1 MNNRKFLYSENLLK
15 NEEGGVALILV
26 LWVMVILVAIVGEF
40 AYSMRT
46 EINIT
51 RNFKEEEESYQLA
64 LAGIERAKLEILLAK
79 NAQYVYL
86 NEDGVLL
93 FKKEKKVEGK
103 EEDEIP
109 ERKGELGKGTFSY
122 TLTDENGKLNINT
135 APPPQ
140 IRYIIDNS
148 GVDITDVD
156 TIIDSIIDW
165 IDADNLHMLN
175 GAEDDYYESLEKPY
189 SSKDGPFDSIY
200 ELLLV
205 KGVTPEI
212 FYGSMKEEEDEGK
225 NGEDEKKEYEG
236 IAQYFTIWGSGLINV
251 NTAPQ
256 RVLEAVFGAA
266 RAENIIIQRGTG
278 PILTSMPGAAITS
291 FVFTIISTGT
301 TADGRIKRAVKTT
314 IRREGN
320 KLKTLYWDDNF
331 IL

>member
-15 NEEGGVALILV
+15 NERGGVALILV

-46 EINIT
+46 ELNIT

-64 LAGIERAKLEILLAK
+64 LAGIESAKMEILLAK
-79 NAQYVYL
+79 NSLYVYL
-86 NEDGVLL
+86 TEDGILV
-93 FKKEKKVEGK
+93 FKKEK
-103 EEDEIP
+103 EEEIP

-122 TLTDENGKLNINT
+122 TITDEEGKLNINT
-135 APPPQ
+135 APLEQ
-140 IRYIIDNS
+140 IKSIIISS
-148 GVDITDVD
+148 GVDVTDVD
-156 TIIDSIIDW
+156 TIGDSIFDW
-165 IDADNLHMLN
+165 RDTNNLHMLN
-175 GAEDDYYESLEKPY
+175 GAEEDYYQSLENPY
-189 SSKDGPFDSIY
+189 SSKDGPFDSID

-212 FYGSMKEEEDEGK
+212 FYGSMKEGEDEEK
-225 NGEDEKKEYEG
+225 SGEDEKKEYEG
-236 IAQYFTIWGSGLINV
+236 IAQYFTPWGSGQLNI

-256 RVLEAVFGAA
+256 KVLEVVFGAA
-266 RAENIIIQRGTG
+266 QSENFIKQREAGVRQG
-278 PILTSMPGAAITS
+278 NIVPSI
-291 FVFTIISTGT
+291 FTITSTGT
-301 TADGRIKRAVKTT
+301 TIDGKIKRTIKTT

>member
-1 MNNRKFLYSENLLK
+1 MKKNFYFKNLFG
-15 NEEGGVALILV
+15 NERGGVALILV

-122 TLTDENGKLNINT
+122 TLTDEDGKLNINT
-135 APPPQ
+135 APPLQ

-148 GVDITDVD
+148 GVDITDVSI
-156 TIIDSIIDW
+156 IIDSIIDW
-165 IDADNLHMLN
+165 IDADNFFMLN
-175 GAEDDYYESLEKPY
+175 GAEEDYYQSLEKPY
-189 SSKDGPFDSIY
+189 SCKDGVFDSIN

-205 KGVTPEI
+205 KGITPEI
-212 FYGSMKEEEDEGK
+212 FYGSTKEGEDEEK
-225 NGEDEKKEYEG
+225 SGEDEKKEYEG
-236 IAQYFTIWGSGLINV
+236 IAQYFTIWGSGLNV

-266 RAENIIIQRGTG
+266 RAENIIRQRGTG
-278 PILTSMPGAAITS
+278 PILTSMPGVTITS

-301 TADGRIKRAVKTT
+301 TADGKIKRLVKTT
-314 IRREGN
+314 VRREGN

>member
-1 MNNRKFLYSENLLK
+1 MNNRKFLYFGNLLK
-15 NEEGGVALILV
+15 NERGGVALILV

-46 EINIT
+46 ELNIT

-64 LAGIERAKLEILLAK
+64 LAGVERAKIEILSAK
-79 NAQYVYL
+79 DASYTYL
-86 NEDGVLL
+86 NEDEILV
-93 FKKEKKVEGK
+93 FKKD
-103 EEDEIP
+103 DENP
-109 ERKGELGKGTFSY
+109 ERQGSLGSGDFSY
-122 TLTDENGKLNINT
+122 TITDEDRKLNINT
-135 APPPQ
+135 ASPPL

-156 TIIDSIIDW
+156 VIVDSIIDW

-175 GAEDDYYESLEKPY
+175 GAEEDYYQSLEKPY
-189 SSKDGPFDSIY
+189 SCKDGPFDNIN

-205 KGVTPEI
+205 KGITPEI
-212 FYGSMKEEEDEGK
+212 FYGSRKEGEDEEK
-225 NGEDEKKEYEG
+225 SGEDEKKEYEG
-236 IAQYFTIWGSGLINV
+236 IVQYFTLWGSGLINV

-256 RVLEAVFGAA
+256 KVLEAVFGAA
-266 RAENIIIQRGTG
+266 QAENIIRQRGTG
-278 PILTSMPGAAITS
+278 PILTSVPGGAITS

-301 TADGRIKRAVKTT
+301 TADGKIKRLVKTT
-314 IRREGN
+314 VRREGN

>member
-1 MNNRKFLYSENLLK
+1 MP
-15 NEEGGVALILV
+15 
-26 LWVMVILVAIVGEF
+26 
-40 AYSMRT
+40 T
-46 EINIT
+46 EIL
-51 RNFKEEEESYQLA
+51 S
-64 LAGIERAKLEILLAK
+64 AK
-79 NAQYVYL
+79 NAQYIYL

-122 TLTDENGKLNINT
+122 TLTDEDGKLNINT
-135 APPPQ
+135 APPLQ

-156 TIIDSIIDW
+156 TIVDSIIDW
-165 IDADNLHMLN
+165 IDAGTGNLHMLN
-175 GAEDDYYESLEKPY
+175 GAEEDYYQSLEKPY
-189 SSKDGPFDSIY
+189 SCKDGVFDSIN

-212 FYGSMKEEEDEGK
+212 FYGSTKEGEDEGK

-256 RVLEAVFGAA
+256 RLLEAVFGAA
-266 RAENIIIQRGTG
+266 QAENIIRQRGTG
-278 PILTSMPGAAITS
+278 PILTSMPGVTIRS

>member
-15 NEEGGVALILV
+15 NEKGGVALILV

-46 EINIT
+46 ELNIT

-64 LAGIERAKLEILLAK
+64 LAGIERAKIEILSAK
-79 NAQYVYL
+79 DALYTYL
-86 NEDGVLL
+86 NEDDVLVL
-93 FKKEKKVEGK
+93 KKD
-103 EEDEIP
+103 DENP
-109 ERKGELGKGTFSY
+109 ERQGSLGSWNFSY
-122 TLTDENGKLNINT
+122 IIIDEDGKLNINT
-135 APPPQ
+135 ASPPQ
-140 IRYIIDNS
+140 IRYIINNS
-148 GVDITDVD
+148 GVDITDVS
-156 TIIDSIIDW
+156 IIVDSIIDW

-175 GAEDDYYESLEKPY
+175 GAEEDYYQSLEKPY
-189 SSKDGPFDSIY
+189 SCKDGIFNSIN

-205 KGVTPEI
+205 KGITPEI
-212 FYGSMKEEEDEGK
+212 FYGSTKEGEDEGK

-301 TADGRIKRAVKTT
+301 TADGKIKRLVKITV
-314 IRREGN
+314 RREGN

>member
-15 NEEGGVALILV
+15 NERGGVALILV

-46 EINIT
+46 ELNIT

-64 LAGIERAKLEILLAK
+64 LAGIERAKIEILSAK
-79 NAQYVYL
+79 DALYTYL
-86 NEDGVLL
+86 NEDGVLV
-93 FKKEKKVEGK
+93 FKKE
-103 EEDEIP
+103 DENP
-109 ERKGELGKGTFSY
+109 ERQGSLGSGNFSY
-122 TLTDENGKLNINT
+122 TITDEDRKLNINT

-140 IRYIIDNS
+140 IRYIINNS

-156 TIIDSIIDW
+156 TIVDSIIDW
-165 IDADNLHMLN
+165 KDTNNLHMLN
-175 GAEDDYYESLEKPY
+175 GAEEDYYQSLEKPY
-189 SSKDGPFDSIY
+189 SCKDGIFDNIN

-212 FYGSMKEEEDEGK
+212 FYGSMKEEEDEEK

-266 RAENIIIQRGTG
+266 RAENIITQRGTG
-278 PILTSMPGAAITS
+278 PILTSTPGVTIRS

-301 TADGRIKRAVKTT
+301 TADGKIKRLVKTT
-314 IRREGN
+314 VRREGN

>member
-1 MNNRKFLYSENLLK
+1 MNNKKFLYSENLLK
-15 NEEGGVALILV
+15 NERGGVALILV

-40 AYSMRT
+40 SYSMRT
-46 EINIT
+46 ELNIT

-64 LAGIERAKLEILLAK
+64 LAGIERAKIEILSAK
-79 NAQYVYL
+79 DALYTYL
-86 NEDGVLL
+86 NEDDVLVL
-93 FKKEKKVEGK
+93 KKD
-103 EEDEIP
+103 DENP
-109 ERKGELGKGTFSY
+109 KRQGSLGNGNFSY
-122 TLTDENGKLNINT
+122 TIIDEDGKLNINT

-148 GVDITDVD
+148 GVDITDVS
-156 TIIDSIIDW
+156 IIVDSIIDW

-175 GAEDDYYESLEKPY
+175 GAEEDYYQSLEKPY
-189 SSKDGPFDSIY
+189 SCKDGVFDSIN

-205 KGVTPEI
+205 KGITPEI
-212 FYGSMKEEEDEGK
+212 FYGSMKEEEDEEK

-266 RAENIIIQRGTG
+266 RADSIIIQRGTG

-301 TADGRIKRAVKTT
+301 TADGKIKRLVKITV
-314 IRREGN
+314 RREGN